1 MAATGNQ
8 SPPVYRQQAPK
19 RSTRQPVKPPKLAA
33 PPLPL
38 RHKGGQKGEGGHHGL
53 GQQGDPEPGEA
64 VAAEEVPQQAAEGD
78 AAVENVLD
86 QPVVP
91 SEAEV
96 LLGQLLCPAA
106 LHVLAGGEE
115 FLLTAFQD
123 LADALKQGDVRVGQA
138 RFP

>member
-1 MAATGNQ
+1 MASASRAIQNQ
-8 SPPVYRQQAPK
+8 VR
-19 RSTRQPVKPPKLAA
+19 LW
-33 PPLPL
+33 LL
-38 RHKGGQKGEGGHHGL
+38 RRF
-53 GQQGDPEPGEA
+53 
-64 VAAEEVPQQAAEGD
+64 PQQAAEGD

-91 SEAEV
+91 GEAEV

-123 LADALKQGDVRVGQA
+123 LADALEQGDVR
-138 RFP
+138 